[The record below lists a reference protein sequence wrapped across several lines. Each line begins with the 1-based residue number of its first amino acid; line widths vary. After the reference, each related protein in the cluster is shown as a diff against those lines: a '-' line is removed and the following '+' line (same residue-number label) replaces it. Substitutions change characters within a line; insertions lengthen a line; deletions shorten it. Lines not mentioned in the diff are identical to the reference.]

1 MSNEEDAPQ
10 AQEPESSEEVVTTE
24 QPSNEEAAE
33 DNAGAND
40 AGESEEINRPPF
52 DLKAGA
58 RISYGQKQGKI
69 ISIRGNGKA
78 PYEVGIRWD
87 DEKHPEWMLFAAL
100 KLAYKQDALVVKP

>member
-24 QPSNEEAAE
+24 EPPNEEAAE

-40 AGESEEINRPPF
+40 AGESEEMNRPPF

-58 RISYGQKQGKI
+58 RISYGQKQGSV
-69 ISIRGNGKA
+69 ISVRGNGKA
-78 PYEVGIRWD
+78 PYEVGIRWA
-87 DEKHPEWMLFAAL
+87 DEKHPQWMLFASLEMAYEQGT
-100 KLAYKQDALVVKP
+100 LAINP